1 MVLSEWN
8 EVGDNDN
15 RPECFKRIEMTDGYI
30 VDTGYSTYRKWY
42 LDNHHMIMRDIT
54 HWRYI

>member
-1 MVLSEWN
+1 MDLSKWN
-8 EVGDNDN
+8 EVGENDN
-15 RPECFKRIEMTDGYI
+15 RPEPMKRIEMTDGDI

-42 LDNHHMIMRDIT
+42 LDNHHMTMGNIT